1 MSDYKLVSFDVCP
14 FVQRSVITLEEKKV
28 PYDIEYIE
36 LGDPPDWFLA
46 ASPLGKVP
54 ILFVEKE
61 VLFES
66 AVINEFLDEV
76 TPGRRLHP
84 EDPLRRAKDRG
95 WIEFTSTVL
104 VERNRMQHAQTEEE
118 ARKRAAGI
126 HEKLALLEG
135 ELDAGPFF
143 HGEDFSLVDA
153 AAAPLFQRLVWCL
166 ELAPDLGVF
175 EGLPKT
181 RNWGETLLA
190 RESVRSSTVPEI
202 RERYY
207 EYLQGRR
214 GRNPSGSPSWL
225 GRLAVFAPVR
235 AQDA

>member
-1 MSDYKLVSFDVCP
+1 MSEYKLVSFDVCP

-36 LGDPPDWFLA
+36 LGDPPDWFVA

-54 ILFVEKE
+54 ILFVENE

-84 EDPLRRAKDRG
+84 EEPLCRAKDRA
-95 WIEFTSTVL
+95 WIEFTSTIL
-104 VERNRMQHAQTEEE
+104 VERNRMQHAQTEKD

-126 HEKLALLEG
+126 REKLAQLER

-143 HGEDFSLVDA
+143 HGEEFSLVDA
-153 AAAPLFQRLVWCL
+153 AAAPLFQRLAWCL
-166 ELAPDLGVF
+166 ELARDLRVF
-175 EGLPKT
+175 AGLPKIAA
-181 RNWGETLLA
+181 WGEELLT
-190 RESVRSSTVPEI
+190 RESVRRSTVPDI
-202 RERYY
+202 RDRYF
-207 EYLQGRR
+207 EYLQGKR
-214 GRNPSGSPSWL
+214 GRNPDGAPSWL
-225 GRLAVFAPVR
+225 GRLAVSRGLAH
-235 AQDA
+235 

>member
-1 MSDYKLVSFDVCP
+1 MSEYKLVSFDVCP

-46 ASPLGKVP
+46 VSPLGKVP
-54 ILFVEKE
+54 ILFVDNE

-84 EDPLRRAKDRG
+84 EEPLRRAKDRA
-95 WIEFTSTVL
+95 WIEFTSMIL
-104 VERNRMQHAQTEEE
+104 VERNRMQHAATEEE
-118 ARKRAAGI
+118 ARQWAAGI
-126 HEKLALLEG
+126 REKLALLEE
-135 ELDAGPFF
+135 ELGDGPFF
-143 HGEDFSLVDA
+143 HGEVFSLVEA
-153 AAAPLFQRLVWCL
+153 AAAPLFQRLFWCL

-175 EGLPKT
+175 EDFSKVGS
-181 RNWGETLLA
+181 WGETLLG
-190 RESVRSSTVPEI
+190 RDSVRSSTVPDI

-207 EYLQGRR
+207 DYLQGRR

-225 GRLAVFAPVR
+225 GRLAVSRGFTH
-235 AQDA
+235 